1 LTTRTKIRALALA
14 ASVALSGAIAVAAAP
29 AVANAQNAA
38 PAPPAPA
45 TVIKAKFEVI
55 SMLSQALQVR
65 SLTNPRDVHTFSYAN
80 ELRPQ
85 MLKVQSAG
93 GYKYGDKVVVWYR
106 EGTEVALKIKG
117 RPSKPR

>member
-1 LTTRTKIRALALA
+1 LTTRNKIRALVLA
-14 ASVALSGAIAVAAAP
+14 ASFALSGAIAVAP

-38 PAPPAPA
+38 PTAPEPRPI
-45 TVIKAKFEVI
+45 IKAKFEVI

-65 SLTNPRDVHTFSYAN
+65 SLTNARDVHTFTYAN

-93 GYKYGDKVVVWYR
+93 GYQYGDKVVVWYR
-106 EGTEVALKIKG
+106 EGTDVALKIKG
-117 RPSKPR
+117 KPSKPR

>member
-1 LTTRTKIRALALA
+1 MTRTKIRAIALA
-14 ASVALSGAIAVAAAP
+14 ASVALSGAITAAVAP

-38 PAPPAPA
+38 PAPPEHG
-45 TVIKAKFEVI
+45 TIIKAKFEVI

-65 SLTNPRDVHTFSYAN
+65 SLTNPRDVHTFTYTN

-106 EGTEVALKIKG
+106 EGTDVAVKIKG
-117 RPSKPR
+117 TPSKPR